1 MGQPPPAPPPPPP
14 LSAQLIK
21 AQLSKAQRHALEG
34 AEASGT
40 RIHATVR
47 RVAARITA
55 ALADAD
61 GGVSA
66 LRFAVVDFASGRRD
80 AFDDGLSDA
89 AEGCDVAAIT
99 LEPVHVPALLIAPRG
114 LSALLVERSYG
125 GRIQPL
131 GAATMRRPGLGEAR
145 EFARLAERFAAA
157 LATGC
162 DDRIPISATRLGTID
177 AIDACDL
184 LSAGEAVARI
194 TFAVTLPSLSTPHIV
209 TLILP
214 LAALRTASVLQVAL
228 APRDGAARSRWR
240 DALSRRAG
248 DIALP
253 TRSVIARPLL
263 SMQQLMA
270 LRPGDVIPIAMPRR
284 VPLLVADRRVAT
296 GTIGERDGRVAFM
309 IDQLEQ
315 EPAR

>member
-1 MGQPPPAPPPPPP
+1 MGQPTPASPPAPPPA
-14 LSAQLIK
+14 LSAQLI
-21 AQLSKAQRHALEG
+21 KAQRHALEG
-34 AEASGT
+34 AEASGN

-47 RVAARITA
+47 RVAARIST

-66 LRFAVVDFASGRRD
+66 LQFAVVDFASGRRD
-80 AFDDGLSDA
+80 AFDEALSEA
-89 AEGCDVAAIT
+89 CDVAAIT

-114 LSALLVERSYG
+114 LAALLVERSYG

-131 GAATMRRPGLGEAR
+131 GTATMRRPGLGEAR

-157 LATGC
+157 LAAGC
-162 DDRIPISATRLGTID
+162 DDRIPIAATRLGTID
-177 AIDACDL
+177 AVDARDL
-184 LSAGEAVARI
+184 LAAGEAVARI
-194 TFAVTLPSLSTPHIV
+194 TFAVTMSPLTTAHIV
-209 TLILP
+209 TLLLP
-214 LAALRTASVLQVAL
+214 LAALRTGSILQVAL